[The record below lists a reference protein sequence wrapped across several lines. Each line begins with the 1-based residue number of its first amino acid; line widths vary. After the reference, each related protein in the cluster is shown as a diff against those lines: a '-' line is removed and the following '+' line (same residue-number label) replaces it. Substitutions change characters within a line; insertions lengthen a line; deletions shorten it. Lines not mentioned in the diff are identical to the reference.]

1 MAESKREYRYI
12 QFPLCLLQLTYI
24 EPVEGFKM
32 IYWYTVLNSVK
43 NEGYNNIV
51 VCRHLMNAYNELDD
65 NIPTKLKELITQYF
79 PDNILNEN
87 DLLQV
92 WKSDEKFKDTAII
105 WYKITHYWRPE
116 TLKKWNINIL
126 FDEYYKAVKH
136 IESFEKNYGKDAE
149 VNVKQEMLA
158 EFINSANRFDS
169 FRAYLG
175 IKSKIGLKK
184 FVKINKPDILGRMIG
199 CKSTAAFEHY
209 KTNKYLMPTVE
220 KYSKRCHMDKLLKDL
235 IKSGFIM
242 YFSNQG
248 WRYIYLSTYMEPEKL
263 KKLIEKSNTKINIEN
278 RRKAV
283 SASLFSKD
291 YNKLT
296 AEVVSN
302 EFIRP
307 TVEEVEEYCKENN
320 YKINPETFVDYY
332 DSRGWYAGKSKIKDW
347 KATVR
352 TWNKNQYLQ
361 SKPDNPAVRI
371 KYPNI
376 T

>member
-1 MAESKREYRYI
+1 MAESKRDDEYI

-51 VCRHLMNAYNELDD
+51 VCRHLMNAYNGLDD

-92 WKSDEKFKDTAII
+92 WKSDEKFKDTAIL

-126 FDEYYKAVKH
+126 FEEYYKAVKH
-136 IESFEKNYGKDAE
+136 IESFEQKFGKDSQVSVK
-149 VNVKQEMLA
+149 VNQLTD
-158 EFINSANRFDS
+158 FINSNNRFDL
-169 FRAYLG
+169 FRSYLG
-175 IKSKIGLKK
+175 IKSIIGIKK
-184 FVKINKPDILGRMIG
+184 FAKTNKQIILGRMIG
-199 CKSTAAFEHY
+199 CKSAAAFEHY

-220 KYSKRCHMDKLLKDL
+220 KYSNRCHMDKLLKDL

-332 DSRGWYAGKSKIKDW
+332 ESRGWYAGKSKIKDW
-347 KATVR
+347 KSAVR
-352 TWNKNQYLQ
+352 YWNKNTTKQKSENSVMNYERPSMPL
-361 SKPDNPAVRI
+361 
-371 KYPNI
+371 
-376 T
+376 